1 MAGGFQHD
9 SLAAYCMTKAKEEKE
24 KSGHQVGQVLEQK
37 ERSFWHFQ
45 RINEDVHTLAHY
57 TRGFFGISENR

>member
-37 ERSFWHFQ
+37 ERSF
-45 RINEDVHTLAHY
+45 
-57 TRGFFGISENR
+57 